1 MPLSAS
7 RLLDA
12 QQARAGDQAAVDA
25 GDTWA
30 GLMERA
36 AGHLAAGV
44 LRVVGRAEGRP
55 AGAAGGDVREG
66 LRVLVAVGKG
76 NNGGDGWAAAAVL
89 RSAGADVTVWS
100 VVALDADLSEEAT
113 AHRAAW
119 LESGGR
125 VVLGVSPLS
134 DNGGDAS
141 ATVGDAPAVVAER
154 RDTSEGPPAG
164 LGQPGTPGVPDVV
177 VDCLLGTGSTGAPRG
192 DIGTACD
199 VINGLRAAGARVV
212 ACDVPTG
219 VSSDTGEVA
228 GVAIRAD
235 ATVTFGGLKRGLV
248 LHPGA
253 AHAGRILLGGLG
265 ERYGPPASG
274 ADGRTW
280 RVVTAGSA
288 RPPVLAPDADKRS
301 RGTVLIVSGS
311 VGQAGAAIL
320 ATRGALAAGAG
331 LVTLATPAHV
341 QRVIAPVVPSAM
353 TRPLRHA
360 QEHVSADAVDQLAD
374 AGDFD
379 AVVVGP
385 GLGPTPGTRAVVDHL
400 LATARCL
407 VVDADA
413 INVYRDD
420 PGALRQH
427 AGALVLTPH
436 ARELARLGAGA
447 DGDDAWARRA
457 SRVPDLAADLG
468 ATIVAKGP
476 GTLVAGPDGRCWVSP
491 VGGPELGTGGS
502 GDVLA
507 GMLAAALALQPNA
520 VMRAPGPV
528 RGGPDAAGAT
538 GADGDMVA
546 VVARAVF
553 WHGFTGS
560 WVAAGRPHR
569 SDAAWTPPTTAGFG
583 PSSVLPDALP
593 DALRVLTTLADT
605 TPSWPLEVLT

>member
-1 MPLSAS
+1 MPLSAPPEL
-7 RLLDA
+7 LLDA
-12 QQARAGDQAAVDA
+12 QQARAGDRAAVEA

-44 LRVVGRAEGRP
+44 LRIGLADGRMAL
-55 AGAAGGDVREG
+55 GGDATAPDGVTADG

-76 NNGGDGWAAAAVL
+76 NNGGDGWAAASVL

-100 VVALDADLSEEAT
+100 VVPLDVGLSHEAA

-119 LESGGR
+119 RESGGR

-134 DNGGDAS
+134 DNRGDAS
-141 ATVGDAPAVVAER
+141 GTAADVPGIVAER
-154 RDTSEGPPAG
+154 RNASGVAARDNGAPT
-164 LGQPGTPGVPDVV
+164 VPDVV

-192 DIGTACD
+192 DIGAACD
-199 VINGLRAAGARVV
+199 VINDLRAAGALVV

-219 VSSDTGEVA
+219 VSSDTGEVV
-228 GVAIRAD
+228 GVAVRAD
-235 ATVTFGGLKRGLV
+235 ATVTMGGFKRGLV

-253 AHAGRILLGGLG
+253 AYAGRVLLGGLG
-265 ERYGPPASG
+265 ERYRPPASG

-280 RVVTAGSA
+280 RVVTAGAA

-301 RGTVLIVSGS
+301 RGTVLVVSGS
-311 VGQAGAAIL
+311 VGQAGAAVL

-374 AGDFD
+374 AGEFD

-407 VVDADA
+407 VMDADA

-427 AGALVLTPH
+427 GGVLVLTPH
-436 ARELARLGAGA
+436 ARELARLGGGE
-447 DGDDAWARRA
+447 DGDDAWALRVE
-457 SRVPDLAADLG
+457 RVPALAADLD

-476 GTLVAGPDGRCWVSP
+476 GTLVAGPDGGCWVVP

-507 GMLAAALALQPNA
+507 GMLGAVLAL
-520 VMRAPGPV
+520 R
-528 RGGPDAAGAT
+528 PDAVDGVFAT
-538 GADGDMVA
+538 LDVR
-546 VVARAVF
+546 VARTVF
-553 WHGFTGS
+553 WHGFVGA
-560 WVAAGRPHR
+560 WAAAGRPDGA
-569 SDAAWTPPTTAGFG
+569 DAAWPRSTTAGFG
-583 PSSVLPDALP
+583 PSSVLAELLP
-593 DALRVLTTLADT
+593 DAVRVLAALGDAN
-605 TPSWPLEVLT
+605 PAWPLEVLA

>member
-1 MPLSAS
+1 VPLSTS
-7 RLLDA
+7 PELLLDA

-36 AGHLAAGV
+36 AAHLAAGV
-44 LRVVGRAEGRP
+44 LRVAGRTGDPKAADVTGRP
-55 AGAAGGDVREG
+55 PAGDAADG
-66 LRVLVAVGKG
+66 LRVLVVVGKG
-76 NNGGDGWAAAAVL
+76 NNGGDGWAAASVL

-100 VVALDADLSEEAT
+100 VVPLDVDLSDEAA

-119 LESGGR
+119 RESGGR
-125 VVLGVSPLS
+125 VVLGVAPLS
-134 DNGGDAS
+134 DNGTDPS
-141 ATVGDAPAVVAER
+141 ATAVGAPAIVAER
-154 RDTSEGPPAG
+154 RDAPDVAAAGPVRDAPD
-164 LGQPGTPGVPDVV
+164 TPDVV

-199 VINGLRAAGARVV
+199 VINDLRAAGALVV

-228 GVAIRAD
+228 GVAVRAD
-235 ATVTFGGLKRGLV
+235 ATVTMGGFKRGLV

-253 AHAGRILLGGLG
+253 AYAGRVLLGGLG
-265 ERYGPPASG
+265 ERYRPPSSG

-280 RVVTAGSA
+280 RVVTAGAA

-301 RGTVLIVSGS
+301 RGTVLVVSGS

-374 AGDFD
+374 AGEFD

-407 VVDADA
+407 VMDADA

-427 AGALVLTPH
+427 GGVLVLTPH
-436 ARELARLGAGA
+436 ARELARLGGGE
-447 DGDDAWARRA
+447 DGEDAWAHRVE
-457 SRVPDLAADLG
+457 RVPALAADLD

-476 GTLVAGPDGRCWVSP
+476 GTLVAGPDGDCWVVP

-507 GMLAAALALQPNA
+507 GMLGAALALQPDA
-520 VMRAPGPV
+520 V
-528 RGGPDAAGAT
+528 
-538 GADGDMVA
+538 DG
-546 VVARAVF
+546 VVATLDVRVARTVF
-553 WHGFTGS
+553 WHGFIGA
-560 WVAAGRPHR
+560 WAASGRPDGADASWRR
-569 SDAAWTPPTTAGFG
+569 STTAGFG
-583 PSSVLPDALP
+583 PSSVLPELLP
-593 DALRVLTTLADT
+593 DALRVLAALGDAN
-605 TPSWPLEVLT
+605 PAWPLEVLT